1 MAGQGP
7 WRGADPPDRFSGGG
21 VRAAKGIGSAV
32 RAALLAPLVWIRH
45 GTLYPSRVVLPGC
58 THSLFIAPRDPRAPK
73 KFVFDAVRGRVSLPL
88 RFWRASLERL
98 RPAYAVDVGA
108 NFGECLWGTC
118 YPPETRVLGVEA
130 NPEIFP
136 FLERS
141 WAEHPDR
148 ERIALAWCLAADE
161 VSEAASFYVDRRWSG
176 SSTAVAGLNPGHQH
190 KEYRVPS
197 RTLDALRPPDLP
209 ARFTLLFKMDIE
221 GYEPRALRGFQ
232 ETLALAEQAVG
243 LVEFDEG
250 YPRAAGEFRVLR
262 LAVGPLRGVHPPEAW
277 RGGSPPKGGPL
288 RRPSETQGPRPA
300 HPWGSS
306 PGHSLHTP
314 GRAPSSRLDPA
325 ALRFGT
331 MEQEG
336 ATGQRQWPRQ

>member
-1 MAGQGP
+1 MLAQGLR
-7 WRGADPPDRFSGGG
+7 RGMDPRDRFSGGG
-21 VRAAKGIGSAV
+21 VRAAKGIESAV

-45 GTLYPSRVVLPGC
+45 GTLYPSRVRLPGC
-58 THSLFIAPRDPRAPK
+58 THSLFIAPRDPRARK

-197 RTLDALRPPDLP
+197 RTLDALRPPDLS

-232 ETLALAEQAVG
+232 ETLALAERAVG

-250 YPRAAGEFRVLR
+250 YLRAAGES
-262 LAVGPLRGVHPPEAW
+262 PLEYFDWLSVRFGVFTLQKHGE
-277 RGGSPPKGGPL
+277 G
-288 RRPSETQGPRPA
+288 
-300 HPWGSS
+300 
-306 PGHSLHTP
+306 
-314 GRAPSSRLDPA
+314 A
-325 ALRFGT
+325 ALRRVARYADLPRPKGPRRPIH
-331 MEQEG
+331 G
-336 ATGQRQWPRQ
+336 DLLLATPSTPLAELLPPGWTLQP